1 MNRPIKFLVFK
12 LKEDGCYY
20 GSGTDGLPIEDYI
33 IEELKSG
40 YVIANILDYGI
51 EHLKVITRYA
61 PAQAKKVVDADG
73 IQSDLTSPDKGD
85 MESV

>member
-1 MNRPIKFLVFK
+1 MNRPIKFRVFTLQK
-12 LKEDGCYY
+12 DGCYY
-20 GSGTDGLPIEDYI
+20 GTGPDGLPIEDYI

-40 YVIANILDYGI
+40 YVVANILDYGI

-61 PAQAKKVVDADG
+61 PAQAKKVADADG